1 MGENNGNKESIFEY
15 CLKHF
20 VASLITLA
28 VTSIP
33 VFLGYSH
40 FEKKEVMAFVSQFG
54 EQMKGLALALNN
66 NSSLARSPASL
77 SKRSPE
83 EILYIQQQ
91 MQTGKAL
98 LANHAPQ
105 EKVIEW
111 QATTGKQL
119 EVYSVGDGE
128 IFDNVDP
135 VLRVSG
141 HEAIISVQI
150 ANLEKML
157 N

>member
-1 MGENNGNKESIFEY
+1 MGENNGNKESILEY
-15 CLKHF
+15 GLKHF

-54 EQMKGLALALNN
+54 EQMKGLALTLNS
-66 NSSLARSPASL
+66 NSSFARSPASMP
-77 SKRSPE
+77 KRSPE
-83 EILYIQQQ
+83 EILYIQQHI
-91 MQTGKAL
+91 QTGKAL
-98 LANHAPQ
+98 LATHAPE
-105 EKVIEW
+105 EKLIEW

-119 EVYSVGDGE
+119 ETYSAGDGE
-128 IFDNVDP
+128 VFDDVNP
-135 VLRVSG
+135 VMRVSG
-141 HEAIISVQI
+141 HEEVISVQI